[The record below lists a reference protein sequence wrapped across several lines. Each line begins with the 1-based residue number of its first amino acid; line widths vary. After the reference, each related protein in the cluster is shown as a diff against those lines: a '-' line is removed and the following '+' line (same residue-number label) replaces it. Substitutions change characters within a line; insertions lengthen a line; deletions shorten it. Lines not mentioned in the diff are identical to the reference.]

1 MAAWTLATAAML
13 LALLAPALWN
23 GFPLIF
29 PDTGGYLARPFDG
42 TLEMGRSA
50 FYGVFLALGLP
61 LDFWPNVI
69 AQAALTV
76 WMIVL
81 ALRVH
86 GLGGRPLLA
95 LGVVVFLAIGT
106 ALPWYVGQLMPD
118 IFFPIAALA
127 IYLLAFR
134 TQELR
139 SFERAGLAAVIV
151 LTIPTHMALLA
162 LCLGL
167 IIVLLLLRRVAPL
180 ARLLAIPPPRVMA
193 AGMAV
198 AAGIVL
204 CPLANFA
211 VAGKFAF
218 TPGGESFLF
227 GRLLEDGIV
236 QRYLKEHCPD
246 PTLKLCAYADTLPND
261 ADDWLW
267 ANDTLFY
274 KLGGWQGLGEEER
287 RIIGRTLVSY
297 PGEHIATAIRAVF
310 WQLVLFRTDV
320 TTNPW
325 HNAPTVWVFE
335 RLTPDLLPR
344 FRAARQQAEPFDLTP
359 INFLHV
365 PVAALAMAGLAAAL
379 VLRRRLQISPPAAA
393 LCATVLTV
401 FVINA
406 VICGIFSH
414 PGDRYQS
421 RLIPLAPLALVI
433 LVLGRRRAE
442 LKLSS

>member
-50 FYGVFLALGLP
+50 FYGVFLALGLSF
-61 LDFWPNVI
+61 DFWPNVI
-69 AQAALTV
+69 AQAALTI
-76 WMIVL
+76 WIIVL
-81 ALRVH
+81 TLRVH
-86 GLGGRPLLA
+86 GLGGKPLLA
-95 LGVVVFLAIGT
+95 LGVVVFLAIGS

-134 TQELR
+134 RRELR
-139 SFERAGLAAVIV
+139 NSEQAGLAAVII

-167 IIVLLLLRRVAPL
+167 VVALLLLQLVAPL
-180 ARLLAIPPPRVMA
+180 ARLLGLPRPRLMA

-198 AAGIVL
+198 AAGIAL
-204 CPLANFA
+204 CPLSNLA
-211 VAGKFAF
+211 VTGKFAF

-246 PTLKLCAYADTLPND
+246 PALKLCAYADTLPNE

-287 RIIGRTLVSY
+287 RIIGGTLVSY
-297 PGEHIATAIRAVF
+297 PGEHIATAMRAVF
-310 WQLVLFRTDV
+310 WQLVLFKTDI

-359 INFLHV
+359 TNFLHV

-379 VLRRRLQISPPAAA
+379 VLRRRLHISPPAAA
-393 LCATVLTV
+393 LCATVLIA
-401 FVINA
+401 FVVNA

-414 PGDRYQS
+414 AADRYQS

-433 LVLGRRRAE
+433 VALGRRAE